1 MTMGK
6 QSSTTW
12 PFYYKGDIGSFALYN
27 RGLTQEEIQENYMT
41 YSA

>member
-1 MTMGK
+1 MGK
-6 QSSTTW
+6 QSSTAY

-27 RGLTQEEIQENYMT
+27 RGLTQEEILENYQA